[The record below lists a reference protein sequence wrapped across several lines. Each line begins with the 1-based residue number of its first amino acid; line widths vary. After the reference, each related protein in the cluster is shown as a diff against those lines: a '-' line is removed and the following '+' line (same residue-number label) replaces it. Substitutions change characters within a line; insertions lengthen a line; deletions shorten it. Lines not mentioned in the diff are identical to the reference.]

1 MANGLK
7 QDISIGDQL
16 QWLRRQQGL
25 TQGQVA
31 AQLETMGIPM
41 TGDIIAKI
49 EQGKYSVKISV
60 LLALKQV
67 YRVESFDVFF
77 QGLSLPE

>member
-1 MANGLK
+1 
-7 QDISIGDQL
+7 
-16 QWLRRQQGL
+16 
-25 TQGQVA
+25 
-31 AQLETMGIPM
+31 M
-41 TGDIIAKI
+41 TGDIMAKM

-77 QGLSLPE
+77 GGLTLQ